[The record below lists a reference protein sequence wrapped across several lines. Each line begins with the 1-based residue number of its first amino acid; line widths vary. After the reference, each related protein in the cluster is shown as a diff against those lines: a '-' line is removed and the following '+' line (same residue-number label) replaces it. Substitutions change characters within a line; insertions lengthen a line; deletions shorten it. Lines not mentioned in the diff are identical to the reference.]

1 MRAKRGDATGAEVT
15 RLIAGLIPDDRAVRP
30 EATLAELGL
39 DSLGMADLALWLE
52 ERFGV
57 RLSDVPDT
65 ELRTVADV
73 VSAAGG
79 GVAAGPR
86 VPAGLGRIQPWS
98 KGVAGPVF
106 AWHTRL
112 EVRGQENM
120 PPTGPVVL
128 ACNHRSFLDIP
139 LLVIASPRPIV
150 FMAKRELYKNRAFG
164 RLLHELGGFPVRRE
178 IADLRAVDVG
188 LAVLERG
195 DVLGVYPEGTRNY
208 GRDLLPFLRGAAWL
222 SLVTGAPIVPCG
234 IVGTER
240 MPPGHRK
247 LLRRRA
253 RVAFG
258 TPIDQGPEPDAVARR
273 KKAVSITDRLFGA
286 IAALAR

>member
-1 MRAKRGDATGAEVT
+1 MRAKRGDAAGAEVT

-57 RLSDVPDT
+57 RLSDVPDM

-98 KGVAGPVF
+98 KGAAGPVF

-128 ACNHRSFLDIP
+128 ACNHPSFLDIP
-139 LLVIASPRPIV
+139 LLVIASP
-150 FMAKRELYKNRAFG
+150 RAFG

-258 TPIDQGPEPDAVARR
+258 TPIDQGPEPDALARR
-273 KKAVSITDRLFGA
+273 KKTVSITDRLFGA

>member
-1 MRAKRGDATGAEVT
+1 MDSSRG
-15 RLIAGLIPDDRAVRP
+15 RR
-30 EATLAELGL
+30 
-39 DSLGMADLALWLE
+39 
-52 ERFGV
+52 
-57 RLSDVPDT
+57 
-65 ELRTVADV
+65 
-73 VSAAGG
+73 
-79 GVAAGPR
+79 
-86 VPAGLGRIQPWS
+86 PAGRTS
-98 KGVAGPVF
+98 V
-106 AWHTRL
+106 
-112 EVRGQENM
+112 
-120 PPTGPVVL
+120 
-128 ACNHRSFLDIP
+128 
-139 LLVIASPRPIV
+139 
-150 FMAKRELYKNRAFG
+150 MAKRELYKNRAFG

-258 TPIDQGPEPDAVARR
+258 TPIDQGPEPDALARR
-273 KKAVSITDRLFGA
+273 KKTVSITDRLFGA

>member
-57 RLSDVPDT
+57 RLSDVPDM

-258 TPIDQGPEPDAVARR
+258 TPIDQGPEPDALARR

>member
-1 MRAKRGDATGAEVT
+1 MRAKRDDATGSAVT
-15 RLIAGLIPDDRAVRP
+15 RLIADLVPDDRAVRP
-30 EATLAELGL
+30 DATLAELGL

-52 ERFGV
+52 ERFGA
-57 RLSDVPDT
+57 RLSDVPDM
-65 ELRTVADV
+65 ELRTVSDV
-73 VSAAGG
+73 VSAATG
-79 GVAAGPR
+79 AAAVGPR
-86 VPAGLGRIQPWS
+86 VPAGIGRIQPWS
-98 KGVAGPVF
+98 KLAAGPVF

-112 EVRGQENM
+112 EVRGQEHM
-120 PPTGPVVL
+120 PPTSPVVL

-240 MPPGHRK
+240 MPPGLRK
-247 LLRRRA
+247 LLRRSVRI
-253 RVAFG
+253 AFG
-258 TPIDQGPEPDAVARR
+258 PPIDQGREPDALARR
-273 KKAVSITDRLFGA
+273 KKAVSITDQLFEA
-286 IAALAR
+286 ISALIH